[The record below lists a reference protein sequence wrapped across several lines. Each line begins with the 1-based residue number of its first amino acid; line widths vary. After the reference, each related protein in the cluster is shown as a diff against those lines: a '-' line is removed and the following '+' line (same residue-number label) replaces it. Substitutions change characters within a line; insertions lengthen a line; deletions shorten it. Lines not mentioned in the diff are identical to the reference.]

1 MTRALLE
8 SPQDA
13 FEELRPSPV
22 LRPFVDRLWMRSGAP
37 PEGTAI
43 RILPDG
49 CIDLIVNLTTGGAV
63 VVGTM
68 TRAVPYVPEGPVQ
81 LVAVRFRPR
90 GASPFLSVA
99 ADELT
104 DRTVDSADVGCRWLE
119 LVRFAD
125 GSPPAAARTL
135 ERALLQRL
143 AGIGTPDPPVV
154 HGVSALFG
162 QAPPSISALARDL
175 GLSRQ
180 HLNRIFK
187 RHVGVSP
194 KQLARVAR
202 LQRAVA
208 RLQQGTGA
216 TDLAHTAV
224 GLGYFDQAHMTREF
238 SELAGV
244 TPAVAARS
252 TGSIYPIRSLLE

>member
-1 MTRALLE
+1 MTRALRDNAL
-8 SPQDA
+8 DR
-13 FEELRPSPV
+13 FEEFRPSPA
-22 LRPFVDRLWMRSGAP
+22 LRPFVDRLWTRAGAP
-37 PEGTAI
+37 PQGTAI

-68 TRAVPYVPEGPVQ
+68 TRAVAYVPEGPVQ
-81 LVAVRFRPR
+81 LVAVRFRPG

-104 DRTVDSADVGCRWLE
+104 DRTVGSADAGCRWLE
-119 LVRFAD
+119 VARFAPRAP
-125 GSPPAAARTL
+125 SAAVRAL
-135 ERALLQRL
+135 ERALLRRL

-162 QAPPSISALARDL
+162 HAPPSISALARDL

-216 TDLAHTAV
+216 TDLANTAV

-252 TGSIYPIRSLLE
+252 RGSIYPIRSLFE